1 MISLLIDHGDRYIE
15 GFLNTLTISV
25 LALMGSF
32 VLGTV
37 LAVMRIASIRP
48 LRWVGTAYVEF
59 IRNIPLLLVVA
70 IFYHGLAFLGLSG
83 FVAGGIGLTIY
94 TSAYIADAIRAG
106 IQSIPQGQIEAARC
120 SGLSYLQAMRFIVL
134 PQAIK
139 IVIPPLGNQFL
150 NLIKNS
156 AILGVYA
163 GADLM
168 YFGDQINSDTFD
180 TFNVYLL
187 VGVFYLLLT
196 VPTSFA
202 VRALERRMA
211 RTG

>member
-1 MISLLIDHGDRYIE
+1 MISLLIDHGDRYVE
-15 GFLNTLTISV
+15 GFLNTLIISV
-25 LALMGSF
+25 FALIGSF

-37 LAVMRIASIRP
+37 LAVMRIASIRI
-48 LRWVGTAYVEF
+48 LRWIGTAYVEF

-94 TSAYIADAIRAG
+94 TAAYIADAIRAG
-106 IQSIPQGQIEAARC
+106 IQSIPKGQIEAARC

-187 VGVFYLLLT
+187 VGLFYLLLT
-196 VPTSFA
+196 IPTSFA

-211 RTG
+211 RSS

>member
-25 LALMGSF
+25 FALIGSF

-37 LAVMRIASIRP
+37 LAVMRIASIRL
-48 LRWVGTAYVEF
+48 LRWIGTAYVEF

-83 FVAGGIGLTIY
+83 FMAGGIGLTIY
-94 TSAYIADAIRAG
+94 TAAYIADAIRAG
-106 IQSIPQGQIEAARC
+106 IQSIPKGQIEAARC

-196 VPTSFA
+196 IPTSFA

-211 RTG
+211 RSG

>member
-15 GFLNTLTISV
+15 GFLNTLTISIF
-25 LALMGSF
+25 ALIGSF

-37 LAVMRIASIRP
+37 IAVMRIASIRP
-48 LRWVGTAYVEF
+48 LRWIGTAYVEF

-94 TSAYIADAIRAG
+94 TAAYIADAIRAG
-106 IQSIPQGQIEAARC
+106 IQSIPKGQIEAARS

-196 VPTSFA
+196 IPTSFA

-211 RTG
+211 RAG